1 MAAAARHPKR
11 LTVQGRRTLMTSPR
25 AMRHAPPSGELIN
38 AVLQYADV
46 SVDLGGGRTLY
57 RLSARR
63 MADPVI
69 TGPLGREGPRLADV
83 GVVWDEV
90 EDEIFRVL
98 DAALG
103 EPAGRGARLARRP
116 RGAALRAHRRRP
128 GLPRRVGRPGV
139 RRGVA
144 GRRHRP
150 QGFA

>member
-1 MAAAARHPKR
+1 MATAARSPKR

-46 SVDLGGGRTLY
+46 STDMGGGRTLY

-69 TGPLGREGPRLADV
+69 TGPLGREAPRLADV

-103 EPAGRGARLARRP
+103 DRLDEVPAGPDTREEP
-116 RGAALRAHRRRP
+116 RFELTAAALAYLAASGGRA
-128 GLPRRVGRPGV
+128 
-139 RRGVA
+139 
-144 GRRHRP
+144 
-150 QGFA
+150 

>member
-1 MAAAARHPKR
+1 MTAARHAKR

-46 SVDLGGGRTLY
+46 STDMGGGRTLY

-69 TGPLGREGPRLADV
+69 TGPLGREAPRLADV
-83 GVVWDEV
+83 AVIWDEV

-98 DAALG
+98 DAATGDAL
-103 EPAGRGARLARRP
+103 EAAPAGPQAAEEP
-116 RGAALRAHRRRP
+116 RIELTPAALAY
-128 GLPRRVGRPGV
+128 L
-139 RRGVA
+139 A
-144 GRRHRP
+144 AS
-150 QGFA
+150 QGHA

>member
-1 MAAAARHPKR
+1 MATAARQPKR

-46 SVDLGGGRTLY
+46 STDMGGGRTLY

-69 TGPLGREGPRLADV
+69 TGPLGREAPRLADV

-103 EPAGRGARLARRP
+103 DRLDETPAGPDP
-116 RGAALRAHRRRP
+116 REEPRFELTAAALAYLAASGGRA
-128 GLPRRVGRPGV
+128 
-139 RRGVA
+139 
-144 GRRHRP
+144 
-150 QGFA
+150 